1 MARDL
6 QVVDLSR
13 VKNVCKKKKLRE
25 FHLKLLHRIVGT
37 KKYISFYCIGSDM
50 LFLIMPRTW
59 LNKPHFF
66 KLPRTE

>member
-37 KKYISFYCIGSDM
+37 KKIY
-50 LFLIMPRTW
+50 FLLLYRIKHAVFNYAKSLTQ
-59 LNKPHFF
+59 
-66 KLPRTE
+66 